1 MSKRNRDSS
10 NANPISS
17 AMETSTGTTRTSFP
31 ENFRSKLKQEW
42 LDSCTAELNISNPG
56 FDNFDLAEKEK
67 LIFQRFLFSDM
78 RFSCRGTLPKNTH
91 TFDLAHHPDPLV
103 LQVNQ
108 MGHINHHPENRRL
121 LTMTDGVEYTLG
133 VEIRPIKDVQVSA
146 PAGFKV
152 CSTGMK

>member
-1 MSKRNRDSS
+1 MSKQ
-10 NANPISS
+10 NPISS
-17 AMETSTGTTRTSFP
+17 ATATSSGTTRNRFP

-42 LDSCTAELNISNPG
+42 LGSCIAELSNSNPG

-67 LIFQRFLFSDM
+67 LIFERFLLSDM
-78 RFSCRGTLPKNTH
+78 KFSCSGVLPENTH
-91 TFDLAHHPDPLV
+91 TSDLAHHPDPLV

-121 LTMTDGVEYTLG
+121 LFMTDGVEYTLG
-133 VEIRPIKDVQVSA
+133 VEMSPIKDLQVSA

-152 CSTGMK
+152 CSTEMK